1 LRFSFNETRITKLFG
16 LGFEMRVLVV
26 EDEKKLASY
35 IEKGLKEAGFVV
47 DRAENGNDGLQM
59 ALRNSYDTAVVDLM
73 LPQLDGL
80 TLIERMRA
88 EKVLTPVLILS
99 AKRSVDDRIRGLQ
112 TGGDD
117 YLTKPFS
124 FAELLVRI
132 QALIRRATHE
142 SEPTS
147 LTLGDL
153 SMDLLRREVLRS
165 GVKIELQPREFA
177 LLEYLMRNHGRVV
190 SKTMIIEHV
199 WGYGFDPLTN
209 IVDVLISRLR
219 NKVDHDFDQK
229 LIHTFRGVG
238 YALKVS

>member
-1 LRFSFNETRITKLFG
+1 
-16 LGFEMRVLVV
+16 MRVLVV
-26 EDEKKLASY
+26 EDDKKLASY
-35 IEKGLKEAGFVV
+35 IKKGLTEAGFAV
-47 DRAENGNDGLQM
+47 DSADNGDNGLHM
-59 ALRNSYDTAVVDLM
+59 ALGTSYDAAVVDVM
-73 LPQLDGL
+73 LPKLDGL
-80 TLIERMRA
+80 GLIERMRA
-88 EKVLTPVLILS
+88 QKVLTPVLILS

-124 FAELLVRI
+124 FAELLARI
-132 QALIRRATHE
+132 QALIRRANHE
-142 SEPTS
+142 SEPTC
-147 LTLGDL
+147 LKLGDL
-153 SMDLLRREVLRS
+153 TMDLLRREVLRA
-165 GVKIELQPREFA
+165 GAIIELQPREFA